1 MVQSA
6 PNETTVHAKVTG
18 MAADPER
25 DGWVLLDVAV
35 EASAT
40 VEGESLPALADG
52 EDVRLVARRSD
63 VEGLGRGDRLVARVQ
78 MAGPGDY
85 LVRGVEPA
93 LAPEPTDAA
102 DPDPAEAPPAKRP
115 TRKRPRSTRESPLS
129 DDR

>member
-1 MVQSA
+1 M
-6 PNETTVHAKVTG
+6 
-18 MAADPER
+18 
-25 DGWVLLDVAV
+25 
-35 EASAT
+35 
-40 VEGESLPALADG
+40 
-52 EDVRLVARRSD
+52 ARRSD

>member
-6 PNETTVHAKVTG
+6 PNETTVHATVTG

-85 LVRGVEPA
+85 LVRGVEPG
-93 LAPEPTDAA
+93 LAPEPRGAA
-102 DPDPAEAPPAKRP
+102 DPDPAEAPAAKLR
-115 TRKRPRSTRESPLS
+115 TRKNPRPKREPLS
-129 DDR
+129 DGR

>member
-40 VEGESLPALADG
+40 VEG
-52 EDVRLVARRSD
+52 VAAGPGGRRGRAARGPPLRRR
-63 VEGLGRGDRLVARVQ
+63 GLGRGDRLVARVQ
-78 MAGPGDY
+78 MAGPGTTSCAGSSPPSPPSP
-85 LVRGVEPA
+85 RMR
-93 LAPEPTDAA
+93 PT
-102 DPDPAEAPPAKRP
+102 PTRPRRPGKRP

>member
-1 MVQSA
+1 
-6 PNETTVHAKVTG
+6 
-18 MAADPER
+18 
-25 DGWVLLDVAV
+25 VLLDVAV

-102 DPDPAEAPPAKRP
+102 DPDPAKAPPGKRP

>member
-1 MVQSA
+1 MTDYQPKSDFLRTLFA
-6 PNETTVHAKVTG
+6 RGFVHQC
-18 MAADPER
+18 
-25 DGWVLLDVAV
+25 
-35 EASAT
+35 
-40 VEGESLPALADG
+40 
-52 EDVRLVARRSD
+52 SD

>member
-40 VEGESLPALADG
+40 VEG
-52 EDVRLVARRSD
+52 
-63 VEGLGRGDRLVARVQ
+63 
-78 MAGPGDY
+78 
-85 LVRGVEPA
+85 
-93 LAPEPTDAA
+93 
-102 DPDPAEAPPAKRP
+102 
-115 TRKRPRSTRESPLS
+115 
-129 DDR
+129 